1 MVEMGSHAELME
13 KQGLYYDM
21 WSKQEMG
28 SQVNLSDSSNGKKA
42 GRERRRQD
50 QGGERVANA
59 FS

>member
-1 MVEMGSHAELME
+1 MVEKGSHAELME

-28 SQVNLSDSSNGKKA
+28 SQVNLSDNSNGKKT
-42 GRERRRQD
+42 GKERRQE

>member
-28 SQVNLSDSSNGKKA
+28 SHANLADNSNGKKA
-42 GRERRRQD
+42 GKNRRRAE
-50 QGGERVANA
+50 QGSERVANA